1 MGKKHI
7 PQQHKQKRLQR
18 MCVACRAR
26 RDKRSL
32 IRVVR
37 LADGHVVIDVK
48 GKQNGRGAYLCPQQ
62 SCWTQA
68 LARGQLD
75 RALRTKLTEDEI
87 AGLRAYA
94 ATLPD
99 ISPVQDVT
107 SRDE

>member
-1 MGKKHI
+1 MKKKKKKHI
-7 PQQHKQKRLQR
+7 PQR
-18 MCVACRAR
+18 MCIACRTR
-26 RDKRSL
+26 RDQRSL

-37 LADGHVVIDVK
+37 LAEGQVVVDVK

-62 SCWTQA
+62 SCWMQA
-68 LARGQLD
+68 LSRGQLN
-75 RALRTKLTEDEI
+75 RALRAKLTEDEI
-87 AGLRAYA
+87 AGLQAYA

>member
-1 MGKKHI
+1 MGKKKHI
-7 PQQHKQKRLQR
+7 PQR
-18 MCVACRAR
+18 MCIACHTR
-26 RDKRSL
+26 RDKRAL

-37 LADGHVVIDVK
+37 PADGHVVVDVK
-48 GKQNGRGAYLCPQQ
+48 GKQTGRGAYLCPQQ

-68 LARGQLD
+68 LARGQLN

-99 ISPVQDVT
+99 ISTLQNET
-107 SRDE
+107 NE

>member
-1 MGKKHI
+1 MLGVPFVWEMSMSRKKHI
-7 PQQHKQKRLQR
+7 PQR
-18 MCVACRAR
+18 MCIACHAR

-37 LADGHVVIDVK
+37 LADGHVVVDVK

-68 LARGQLD
+68 LARGHLN

-99 ISPVQDVT
+99 ILPSDN
-107 SRDE
+107 D

>member
-1 MGKKHI
+1 MGKKRHI
-7 PQQHKQKRLQR
+7 PQR
-18 MCVACRAR
+18 MCIACCTR
-26 RDKRSL
+26 RDQRSL

-37 LADGHVVIDVK
+37 LAAGHVVVDVT

-68 LARGQLD
+68 LARGQLN

-87 AGLRAYA
+87 ASLRAYA

-99 ISPVQDVT
+99 ISPAQPAQDVT
-107 SRDE
+107 SRDG